1 MSLAIHNHK
10 INSKVFSA
18 FQDGVISTA
27 PQKGT
32 YNSIMYKRN
41 HRTEK
46 NKTKTKLITATASF
60 VSTLLPMIY
69 FAKKQNGLK
78 KLIDLFKIDYGIKEV
93 IALSS
98 TSIISG
104 VTAGILTDKKTDKK
118 RKFKEGVFQFMNAT
132 IPTLF
137 VGGVMKLLEDNV
149 KYNHSRPVKTAA
161 ILTSMFAGMPF
172 AAFLSNIINDPK
184 DKEPDR
190 KLTLKDS
197 IANMDDALGAL
208 VVAKFP
214 LIKQLHLDKVMPVI
228 FAWCG
233 YRAGQ
238 SN

>member
-1 MSLAIHNHK
+1 
-10 INSKVFSA
+10 
-18 FQDGVISTA
+18 
-27 PQKGT
+27 
-32 YNSIMYKRN
+32 
-41 HRTEK
+41 
-46 NKTKTKLITATASF
+46 
-60 VSTLLPMIY
+60 MIY

-78 KLIDLFKIDYGIKEV
+78 KLVDLFKIDYGIKEV

-208 VVAKFP
+208 VIAKFP
-214 LIKQLHLDKVMPVI
+214 FVKQLHLDKVMPVI
-228 FAWCG
+228 LAWCG